1 MRVLVELQTGQVS
14 LISGLMAG
22 FSLSVATNV
31 LRYGIRSR
39 MAQIVFAM
47 LLLSSLS
54 FLLALYVD
62 ARLLIELAGRESLSP
77 EVIDQVV
84 DIRRIGTSGATFAF
98 TMFIVC
104 IGLLGWLA
112 TPILGVI
119 STSVAGSVLVLLC
132 MVWFDIGQL
141 VSQLSA

>member
-1 MRVLVELQTGQVS
+1 MRVLIELQTGQVS

-31 LRYGIRSR
+31 LRYGIRSK
-39 MAQIVFAM
+39 MAQLIFAM

-62 ARLLIELAGRESLSP
+62 ARLLIELAGRENLPP
-77 EVIDQVV
+77 EVIDEVTK
-84 DIRRIGTSGATFAF
+84 IRQIGTSGATFAF
-98 TMFIVC
+98 SMFIVC

-112 TPILGVI
+112 TPMLGVI
-119 STSVAGSVLVLLC
+119 STTVAGSVLALLC
-132 MVWFDIGQL
+132 LVWLDIGQL
-141 VSQLSA
+141 VSQLSV